1 MLSNGSLA
9 HTGWA
14 KFERKWRREGNLS
27 KETRGIYNFNSQNI
41 WEENDDDDGGDH
53 DDGDGDDLER
63 AKSDIKGD
71 KVDFQFQSKRISR
84 NCEIDSPD
92 NLRDIVKEFQKTQIR
107 LMLSLVTFVDKQST
121 KYATLM
127 YSYKLQ
133 HISPIKFLF
142 NMYDGIPQQKSGSFL
157 QRNLHRFLHRN
168 GARMTV
174 GLWPTRVGVELFRI
188 GNILSYLTI
197 VKV

>member
-1 MLSNGSLA
+1 MPDNIGAEKYIPQNYVIITIIIIIVIIIIITTIVTMLSNGSLA
-9 HTGWA
+9 NTGWA

-53 DDGDGDDLER
+53 DDGDGDGDGGDDDGDGDDLEK

-107 LMLSLVTFVDKQST
+107 LRLSLVTFVDKQST

-142 NMYDGIPQQKSGSFL
+142 NMYDGIPQQK
-157 QRNLHRFLHRN
+157 N
-168 GARMTV
+168 G
-174 GLWPTRVGVELFRI
+174 
-188 GNILSYLTI
+188 
-197 VKV
+197 